1 MRTRLL
7 LLALLSNAAMPL
19 LRSQTPAA
27 VESPSAPNPD
37 APAAAAAPA
46 PADPAAA
53 PAVTLAPVETAP
65 PATKTKDTLSVDFPD
80 EEIRSVLRNVAD
92 LFELNLVIP
101 ETLQG
106 KTSVKLRD
114 VTWRQIFQVV
124 LSPVGYTFVEDGNI
138 IKIVTSESLNL
149 EPVTTDV
156 FILNYAKAEDIKKSV
171 EPLVEAAAGGRVI
184 VDSRSNAL
192 VISERPTRLSR
203 VRSIIERLDRP
214 TEQVVIESK
223 FVEVSDRDVKNLG
236 VKWSSLANYNISAGP
251 FSQNFSR
258 QRTGGYNNSSDN
270 SSSTTGITNNSSSAG
285 SSNSN
290 SVASV
295 NGAVTGTSTTGSSL
309 SLSNDGKNGT
319 SDAFSAL
326 QGLVGGGNTSRLA
339 TALFSADQLQVVLS
353 ALQTLS
359 DIKVVSNPTVVT
371 LNNTESSINVGE
383 EFPIPNYTYNQERGT
398 FEVSGFQYRPI
409 GILLKVTPQVNSQ
422 GFIKLTLEPEVSQRN
437 GETSF
442 GGAGGAQIPII
453 ATRKAKTQVSLKDGY
468 TMGLGGLLTSRS
480 EDASSK
486 VPLLGSIPI
495 IGRAFKSKNRD
506 QSMTNLVIFITAKTV
521 AADGAPITEV
531 FDSRNIRRM
540 NIKKEDLP
548 GYRDPSDPF
557 APLPEP
563 EPAAKKSF
571 FHRSSSADQSVRNN

>member
-285 SSNSN
+285 SSSSN

-319 SDAFSAL
+319 SDAFTAL
-326 QGLVGGGNTSRLA
+326 QGLVSGGNTSRLA

-563 EPAAKKSF
+563 EPVAKKSF